1 MWCSGFSI
9 RTTDILSVG
18 GCKTSAVRYKHKK
31 NSKRPNKTHHLGGN
45 VASDGSLSHSLVL
58 VVQFPHKNRVILY
71 FIRIKTP
78 QCHNKI
84 GVKTSEKFYFIRV
97 DK

>member
-31 NSKRPNKTHHLGGN
+31 DSKRPNKTHYLGGN
-45 VASDGSLSHSLVL
+45 VASDGSSPHSLVL
-58 VVQFPHKNRVILY
+58 AVQFPHRNRAILR

-78 QCHNKI
+78 QYHSKI
-84 GVKTSEKFYFIRV
+84 GVKTSEGFYFIRV